1 VIERLRAKNPLP
13 EGAIP
18 VAVGLGV
25 NGLALFGFLILAKR
39 SLSPSDYAALA
50 AFWGLLFATG
60 NGIMQP
66 LEQEIARAVS
76 ARRAKGIGPGPLI
89 KRASAIGF
97 AFNGIVCLLAVLSW
111 PWVLGPLLDFDVG
124 LGIAFLVGLA
134 GFCVAHLTRGT
145 LSSHGRFRGYGTF
158 FGAEGASRVVLGAL
172 LVGVGVHVVGPY
184 GMVFAVGSF
193 IAAGVALKGQRGLS
207 EDGPPAAWSELS
219 TKLGWLL
226 LGTVCLSFLLQ
237 GGIIAVKLLA
247 PENDPA
253 AGQFLDGLLIARL
266 PLFLFQAVLASLLPK
281 LSRLASEGRFT
292 EFASGL
298 RRLVGAIL
306 GLGAIA
312 TVALGLLGPTIVGL
326 LFPGRTLTGRDLAL
340 LTAASILVMAAICLD
355 QALVALNGHS
365 QMALGWLAALVAFTV
380 VTAIGTELIL
390 RVELGMLAGSIVA
403 VGWMQGM
410 LTERLRHHR
419 RAHELGLAEAMAE
432 LPVD

>member
-1 VIERLRAKNPLP
+1 MIERLREKNPLP
-13 EGAIP
+13 DGALP
-18 VAVGLGV
+18 VAVGLAV
-25 NGLALFGFLILAKR
+25 NGLALFGFLVLAKR
-39 SLSPSDYAALA
+39 SLTPADYAALA

-89 KRASAIGF
+89 KRA
-97 AFNGIVCLLAVLSW
+97 AVLGFSFCSVVCVLSVVTW
-111 PWVLGPLLDFDVG
+111 PWVLGPLLNNNAG
-124 LGIAFLVGLA
+124 LGVAFLVGLF

-145 LSSHGRFRGYGTF
+145 LSSHGRFNAYGVF
-158 FGAEGASRVVLGAL
+158 FGGEGASRVVLGAV
-172 LVGVGVHVVGPY
+172 LVGVGVKVVGPY

-193 IAAGVALKGQRGLS
+193 IAAALALRGQRGLS
-207 EDGPPAAWSELS
+207 EPGPRAEWSELS

-226 LGTVCLSFLLQ
+226 LGTVSLSFLLQ

-281 LSRLASEGRFT
+281 LSRLASEGKFT

-306 GLGAIA
+306 ALGVVA
-312 TVALGLLGPTIVGL
+312 TVVLGVLGPSIVGV

-380 VTAIGTELIL
+380 VTAIGTDLIM
-390 RVELGMLAGSIVA
+390 RVELGMLAGAIVSF
-403 VGWMQGM
+403 GWMQGM
-410 LTERLRHHR
+410 LSERLRYHR
-419 RAHELGLAEAMAE
+419 KAHEVGLAESLAD
-432 LPVD
+432 LPLD